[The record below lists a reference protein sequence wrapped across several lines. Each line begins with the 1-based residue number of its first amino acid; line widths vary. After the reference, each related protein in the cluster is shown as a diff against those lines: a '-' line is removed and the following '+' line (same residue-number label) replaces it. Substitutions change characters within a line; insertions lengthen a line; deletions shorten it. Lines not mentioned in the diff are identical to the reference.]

1 MVVQLVVGGDGV
13 QLHLCETKWV
23 VRQGKGNNLLGEW
36 TKISIAFN
44 KQGVEVEIGFLR
56 GGGDNLL
63 CRGGGRS
70 IENPVL
76 EVQEGGVS
84 APEDLQQPQ
93 SLVVGDRWQN
103 SRDLLP
109 FGALQSS
116 KVGSGRVCGVS
127 SSSPSP
133 SLMRWWSRH
142 SLTRQEEVGWLS
154 LRSQFVDW
162 LLVQP
167 HRPPAPPSWPGWWQ
181 SPCWWRYCRHEGK
194 RWHLWHQWLGQ
205 PHLHHSYLE
214 EN

>member
-70 IENPVL
+70 IEDPVL

-93 SLVVGDRWQN
+93 SLFFKSVF
-103 SRDLLP
+103 LTA
-109 FGALQSS
+109 F
-116 KVGSGRVCGVS
+116 CGQMS
-127 SSSPSP
+127 
-133 SLMRWWSRH
+133 H
-142 SLTRQEEVGWLS
+142 K
-154 LRSQFVDW
+154 SQKMGFTM
-162 LLVQP
+162 
-167 HRPPAPPSWPGWWQ
+167 
-181 SPCWWRYCRHEGK
+181 E
-194 RWHLWHQWLGQ
+194 
-205 PHLHHSYLE
+205 
-214 EN
+214 